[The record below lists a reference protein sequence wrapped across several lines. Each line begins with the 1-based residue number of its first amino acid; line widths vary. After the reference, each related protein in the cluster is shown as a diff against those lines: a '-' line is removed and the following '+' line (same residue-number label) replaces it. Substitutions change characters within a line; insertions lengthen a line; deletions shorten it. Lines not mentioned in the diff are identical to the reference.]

1 MMGLNGD
8 SENEGKHCKSWQK
21 CRIAVF
27 FSWFC
32 AFWRGFGRVACH
44 FAGPRENLTWRQ
56 IGQNSEI
63 DRTVCDSARS
73 VSQNALYLTCSL
85 F

>member
-1 MMGLNGD
+1 M
-8 SENEGKHCKSWQK
+8 
-21 CRIAVF
+21 
-27 FSWFC
+27 
-32 AFWRGFGRVACH
+32 RVACH
-44 FAGPRENLTWRQ
+44 FAGARENLTWIQ

-73 VSQNALYLTCSL
+73 ASQNALYLTCSL